1 MDAGMF
7 GAALHALSL
16 LLEPL
21 RLALLLIGVLIGL
34 AIGAVP
40 GLGGIVGLAV
50 MIPFTQTL
58 DAHAAFAL
66 LLGMAA
72 VVTSSDLIPAILFG
86 VPGTVGAAATVIDGH
101 QMARRGEAGR
111 AFGAGFFA
119 SLVGGL
125 IGAIVLA
132 ATIPILRPLLLS
144 VGSPELLS
152 FSIFGLSMVAT
163 LSGRAPLKGLTV
175 AGVGLMLA
183 MIGSGTQTGTMRWTF
198 DSLYL
203 WDGLPI
209 IPVTIGL
216 FALPELAELA
226 VLRTQISA
234 GKNEKVSLLSQWTGV
249 RDVID
254 NWWLTLRCGLLGT
267 FLGSVPGIGSAVID
281 WIVYGYAKRTERD
294 GDRFGTGD
302 VRGVIAPESANN
314 AKEGGHLVP
323 TIAFGVPSGA
333 SMALLLTAFIMH
345 GLVPG
350 PDMLTKH
357 LDVTYTIIW
366 SLTLAHII
374 AAAICIFSSRGL
386 AKMSE
391 TPPGMLL
398 PIIIPTVFI
407 AGFEGTRSWG
417 DLISLFVFG
426 LVGWVMKRLHW
437 PRPPMI
443 LGLVVGPIFERYL
456 FISDQLYGSAWLLRP
471 VVIAVGL
478 LIAWVLF
485 RPMRQTVVD
494 IWHELRHLQLSQL
507 RFGQSGAFTLAIIAI
522 VIFALTR
529 SSDWPLQEQIVPRTA
544 CWAALVAAC
553 LNMLTEVFGRTGIVP
568 LHGSEIA
575 GLDSMPVRKVRWRA
589 TTFFLW
595 LAAFMILVELV
606 GFIPAIGVFVFCYMR
621 LGFEQTLRRALLSA
635 VILTLLCWGIF
646 DWGLRVP
653 WPHSLLGNAFPALH
667 ATIPVI

>member
-1 MDAGMF
+1 MF
-7 GAALHALSL
+7 GAALHALAL
-16 LLEPL
+16 LLEPA

-125 IGAIVLA
+125 IGAVVLA
-132 ATIPILRPLLLS
+132 AAIPILRPLLLS

-198 DSLYL
+198 EWLYL

-226 VLRTQISA
+226 VLRTQIAA
-234 GKNEKVSLLSQWTGV
+234 GKNEKVSLLSQWAGV

-267 FLGSVPGIGSAVID
+267 LLGSIPGIGSAVID

-294 GDRFGTGD
+294 GDLFGTGD

-333 SMALLLTAFIMH
+333 SMALLLTAFTMH

-350 PDMLTKH
+350 PDMLTKN

-366 SLTLAHII
+366 SLTLAHVI

-386 AKMSE
+386 AKLSE

-398 PIIIPTVFI
+398 PIIIPMVFI
-407 AGFEGTRSWG
+407 AAFEATRSWG

-426 LVGWVMKRLHW
+426 VVGWMMKRLHW

-485 RPMRQTVVD
+485 RPMRQTAVE
-494 IWHELRHLQLSQL
+494 IWQELRHLQLSQL

-522 VIFALTR
+522 VVFALIA

-544 CWAALVAAC
+544 CWAALIAAC
-553 LNMLTEVFGRTGIVP
+553 LNMTTEIFGRTGVVP
-568 LHGSEIA
+568 LYGAELA
-575 GLDSMPVRKVRWRA
+575 GLDSMPPRQVRWRA
-589 TTFFLW
+589 TSFLLW
-595 LAAFMILVELV
+595 LVAFMVFIALI

-621 LGFEQTLRRALLSA
+621 FGFEQSLRRAVISA
-635 VILTLLCWGIF
+635 VILTLLCWAIF
-646 DWGLRVP
+646 HWGLAVP
-653 WPHSLLGNAFPALH
+653 WPHSILGDAFPGLH
-667 ATIPVI
+667 AAIPVI